1 MANELTAILVVI
13 GAAKYYIRYLQS
25 LEIIFR
31 NSRFRL
37 CKYYSKLA
45 FLCHNSEDYVFY
57 LNTLQLNLP
66 FFEFQ

>member
-13 GAAKYYIRYLQS
+13 RAAKYYIRHLQS

-31 NSRFRL
+31 KMNSRFRL

-45 FLCHNSEDYVFY
+45 FL
-57 LNTLQLNLP
+57 LNYDLVTVGITTK
-66 FFEFQ
+66 FK